1 MIAAPAVLTLAFF
14 AFDCVHTVR
23 GGPPPEDIKI
33 KLAPLVLS
41 IIFALVFHF
50 TKTCYFFFGTN
61 EVDSNMKQVPLALMF
76 KGTEAKLEAMV
87 TAIRNQQ
94 ALGCNG
100 DASGGGGGQIVGLA
114 PAAGEA

>member
-1 MIAAPAVLTLAFF
+1 LHLIVFTQFVV
-14 AFDCVHTVR
+14 D
-23 GGPPPEDIKI
+23 PPPEDIKI

-94 ALGCNG
+94 ALNSNG
-100 DASGGGGGQIVGLA
+100 DASGGGGGQIVGLV